1 MKFVLFILF
10 FAISCTN
17 NKKEQEKIIELQN
30 IITSVE
36 KQDFSI
42 FDKYFSKDKLYP
54 VFSLQDTVFTNI
66 NHTNIYTDIITY
78 SNNGEPLVYSN
89 QYGMIFYENSKRLVS
104 LQEISNISEQ
114 VCPLWTNIT
123 DSKTNYVKIDEL
135 ADVYTSIYNLDQNI
149 NIDSQ
154 LRNSIVTFNTPK
166 AYAFDRLMSL
176 VSYFEDP
183 ANRNDSKNGK
193 LLRELGNQLDYKLR
207 IEFEESFNQ
216 YLLKQVTGETFEEYR
231 SALANAYIK
240 KLYPQNIQNTNGI
253 LEVIMNSPV
262 LYP

>member
-1 MKFVLFILF
+1 MKYLLIILLI
-10 FAISCTN
+10 ISGCTEN
-17 NKKEQEKIIELQN
+17 KEQEKITELQN
-30 IITSVE
+30 IISSIE

-42 FDKYFSKDKLYP
+42 FDNYFSKNELYP
-54 VFSLQDTVFTNI
+54 IFFLQDTVFTNI
-66 NHTNIYTDIITY
+66 NHTNIHTKVITF
-78 SNNGEPLVYSN
+78 SNNGVPLVYSN
-89 QYGMIFYENSKRLVS
+89 QYGMIFYENSQPLVS

-114 VCPLWTNIT
+114 VCPLWSYIT

-135 ADVYTSIYNLDQNI
+135 ADAYTSVYNLDQNI

-154 LRNSIVTFNTPK
+154 LRNSIVTFNTPR

-207 IEFEESFNQ
+207 IEFEKSFNQ
-216 YLLKQVTGETFEEYR
+216 YLLKKVTGETFDEYR
-231 SALANAYIK
+231 STLANAYIK
-240 KLYPQNIQNTNGI
+240 KLYPQNVQNTNGT

-262 LYP
+262 SYP